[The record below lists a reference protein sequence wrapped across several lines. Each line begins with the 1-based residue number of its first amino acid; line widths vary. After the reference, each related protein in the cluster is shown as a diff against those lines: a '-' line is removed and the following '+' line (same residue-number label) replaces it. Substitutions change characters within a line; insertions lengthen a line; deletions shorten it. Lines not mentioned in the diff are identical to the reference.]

1 MRVKDWF
8 LNVAIN
14 PKKNKKECICRCI
27 TAFTQRVT
35 KKKKTLIKKPQSIAS
50 YYYDTLCKYGFISSP
65 SPKRLQR
72 KLSVGKTSN

>member
-1 MRVKDWF
+1 MQVHNSFHAKGD
-8 LNVAIN
+8 
-14 PKKNKKECICRCI
+14 
-27 TAFTQRVT
+27 